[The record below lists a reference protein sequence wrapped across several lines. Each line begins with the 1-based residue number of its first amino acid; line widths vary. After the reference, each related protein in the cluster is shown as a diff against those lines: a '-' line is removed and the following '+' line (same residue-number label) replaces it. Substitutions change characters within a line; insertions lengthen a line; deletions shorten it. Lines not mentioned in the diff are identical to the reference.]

1 MMQAVSC
8 SGLTVY
14 FDRNSGIRSS
24 GTTVHFRKNKQEERD
39 IIERLYFNDETVR
52 SVAKLKSITHP
63 ALIKR
68 RNKILE
74 KLKKFIEEL

>member
-24 GTTVHFRKNKQEERD
+24 GTTVHFRKNKQYVRVV
-39 IIERLYFNDETVR
+39 IAIELVTVG
-52 SVAKLKSITHP
+52 T
-63 ALIKR
+63 
-68 RNKILE
+68 KIEDL
-74 KLKKFIEEL
+74 

>member
-24 GTTVHFRKNKQEERD
+24 GTTVHFRKNKHLSLFEAEL
-39 IIERLYFNDETVR
+39 IVEILTVM
-52 SVAKLKSITHP
+52 VISIVN
-63 ALIKR
+63 LRKKR
-68 RNKILE
+68 
-74 KLKKFIEEL
+74 KKYR

>member
-1 MMQAVSC
+1 MLSAKTPTNVIK
-8 SGLTVY
+8 LKKENN
-14 FDRNSGIRSS
+14 RERS
-24 GTTVHFRKNKQEERD
+24 FLMNAEEKD

>member
-24 GTTVHFRKNKQEERD
+24 GTTVHFRKNKQ
-39 IIERLYFNDETVR
+39 Y
-52 SVAKLKSITHP
+52 
-63 ALIKR
+63 
-68 RNKILE
+68 E
-74 KLKKFIEEL
+74 KLGFEKHGTFPDNMKFADGSYMDAYWMMKKL